1 MKWINHQ
8 ITTGFIVYAA
18 TNDALA
24 VAASIAGAVI
34 PDKVEGAP
42 PKESSAYWQWRKKHR
57 TLSHYPPLYFLLL
70 ALAQGAIFYLQN
82 PVAEILLNIASYILI
97 GALLHIAEDGIC
109 GKVPLFSTKKKHG
122 LKLFKV
128 GSAGEYFWTFLIVAG
143 CVAFSFREIL
153 NAEINL
159 TQIIQ
164 NINISEIG
172 EKLKNIFAELK
183 NLGEFLK

>member
-24 VAASIAGAVI
+24 VAAGIAGAVI
-34 PDKVEGAP
+34 PDKVEGSP
-42 PKESSAYWQWRKKHR
+42 PKESTAYWKWRKKHR
-57 TLSHYPPLYFLLL
+57 TWSHFPPLYFFLLIIV
-70 ALAQGAIFYLQN
+70 QGVNFYFKN
-82 PVAEILLNIASYILI
+82 PIAEILCNLLSYILI

-109 GKVPLFSTKKKHG
+109 GKVPIFSTKKKHG

-128 GSAGEYFWTFLIVAG
+128 GSTGEYFWTFLIVTA

-159 TQIIQ
+159 TQFIQ
-164 NINISEIG
+164 NINIKEIG
-172 EKLKNIFAELK
+172 EKILDIFAGL
-183 NLGEFLK
+183 NF

>member
-42 PKESSAYWQWRKKHR
+42 PKENSAYWKWRKKHR
-57 TLSHYPPLYFLLL
+57 TLSHYPPLYFFLL
-70 ALAQGAIFYLQN
+70 ALAQGVKLYFQN
-82 PVAEILLNIASYILI
+82 PIAEIILNILSYVLI

-109 GKVPLFSTKKKHG
+109 GKIPIFSTKKKHG

-128 GSAGEYFWTFLIVAG
+128 GSTGEYFWTFLIVAG

-153 NAEINL
+153 NAEINFNSL
-159 TQIIQ
+159 TQSERSF
-164 NINISEIG
+164 NISEAI
-172 EKLKNIFAELK
+172 EKIKNIFAGL
-183 NLGEFLK
+183 NF

>member
-1 MKWINHQ
+1 MKWLNHQ

-24 VAASIAGAVI
+24 VAASIAGAVL
-34 PDKVEGAP
+34 PDRIEGSP
-42 PKESSAYWQWRKKHR
+42 PQESKAYWKWRKSHR
-57 TLSHYPPLYFLLL
+57 TWSHYPPLYFLLL
-70 ALAQGAIFYLQN
+70 ALAQVAKIYFQN
-82 PVAEILLNIASYILI
+82 PIAEIICNILSYILI

-109 GKVPLFSTKKKHG
+109 GKVPILSTKKKHG

-128 GSAGEYFWTFLIVAG
+128 GSAGEYFWSFLIVTA

-159 TQIIQ
+159 NSLTLPEQTF
-164 NINISEIG
+164 NIKEIG
-172 EKLKNIFAELK
+172 EKILNILAKLNF
-183 NLGEFLK
+183 

>member
-24 VAASIAGAVI
+24 VAASIAGAVL
-34 PDKVEGAP
+34 PDKVEGTP
-42 PKESSAYWQWRKKHR
+42 PKESKAYWKWRKNHR
-57 TLSHYPPLYFLLL
+57 MLSHYPPLYFFLL
-70 ALAQGAIFYLQN
+70 AIAQGVKIYFQN
-82 PVAEILLNIASYILI
+82 PVAEIFCNIASYVLI

-109 GKVPLFSTKKKHG
+109 GKVPIFSTKKKHG

-128 GSAGEYFWTFLIVAG
+128 GSWQEYFWAFMIIAA

-153 NAEINL
+153 NAEINFNSL
-159 TQIIQ
+159 TESARSFNIIELGKK
-164 NINISEIG
+164 I
-172 EKLKNIFAELK
+172 KNIFAGL
-183 NLGEFLK
+183 NF

>member
-34 PDKVEGAP
+34 PDKIEGSP
-42 PKESSAYWQWRKKHR
+42 PQESKAYWNWRKKHR
-57 TLSHYPPLYFLLL
+57 TWSHYPPLYFLFL
-70 ALAQGAIFYLQN
+70 ALAQGAIFYFQN
-82 PVAEILLNIASYILI
+82 PIAEIILNIFSYILI

-109 GKVPLFSTKKKHG
+109 GKVPILSTKKKHG

-128 GSAGEYFWTFLIVAG
+128 GSAGEYFWAFLIVAA

-159 TQIIQ
+159 HSLTLPEQ
-164 NINISEIG
+164 NFNITEIG
-172 EKLKNIFAELK
+172 EKLKNIFAKL
-183 NLGEFLK
+183 NF